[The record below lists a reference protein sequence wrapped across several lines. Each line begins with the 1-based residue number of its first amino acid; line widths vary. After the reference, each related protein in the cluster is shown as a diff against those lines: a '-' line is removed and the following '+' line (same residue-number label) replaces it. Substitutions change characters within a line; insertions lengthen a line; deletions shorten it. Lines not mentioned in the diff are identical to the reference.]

1 LKTKTNQECRAAYLN
16 VAGHKLRIEKL
27 SIEDATG
34 PISFALLC
42 HRDRYKSF
50 DVEPYD
56 ARNALCFGA
65 GQLAGSKLYGFHR
78 LIFAA
83 RSPLWNGFFISSM
96 GGAALPLYH
105 AGIDYMAVE
114 GRSED
119 YLIAAIK
126 GAGDGTI
133 ETRFEEI
140 SEQDLKDIFHGYG
153 GNRGWY
159 ALQQYT
165 YEKFNDLFLDEHKYM
180 DFRILT
186 VGPASLNTNFGA
198 IGSTVIRNGK
208 FRLGVDD
215 WAGRGG
221 MGSLLAQA
229 HRTVA
234 IAYGGTYDGKTFIE
248 NIKDIKVVNNIFQEE
263 FHEKYTD
270 YVIRAGKK
278 YRYDEHVK
286 SSGTFG
292 VNMSVLGEWLLSFN
306 WESVN
311 LSESER
317 KSLYALVKNHYLK
330 QFNEEIVE
338 PRTFATCG
346 EPCPLTCKK
355 IYHEHKKDYE
365 PYEAMG
371 PNSGIFDQRA
381 AEKAVK
387 EVEVMGF
394 DAIEFGNVSSWI
406 LDCIHK
412 GLLRKEE
419 LGLEDN
425 VEFDPR
431 NYRIEFS
438 QANAKALIKLA
449 ELVAYRKEGIGAILA
464 HGVRVA
470 AKELDKRFADRVRSL
485 GDTFVDST
493 LYIPYGEN
501 GCISP
506 TQYWVPGVFAPV
518 PIQGKYLTDYCINSL
533 PPGELGKSCAE
544 RAIREMYS
552 EEMGICR
559 FHRGWS
565 ERTVETLLRRGR
577 GVDLNLYEHCRALLQ
592 KIVEYD
598 RKANQYPVFWETKKT
613 KNVIHRYLAEIKKK
627 MPEGNE
633 GLDLWINKFNE
644 NREQAAKEYWEE
656 IREGYEEII
665 GVR

>member
-1 LKTKTNQECRAAYLN
+1 MKTNQEGRAAYLN
-16 VAGHKLRIEKL
+16 ASERNLRIEKL
-27 SIEDATG
+27 PIEKAIG

-50 DVEPYD
+50 EVEPYD
-56 ARNALCFGA
+56 ARNVLCFGA

-83 RSPLWNGFFISSM
+83 RSPLWHGFFISSM
-96 GGAALPLYH
+96 GGAGLPLYH

-126 GAGDGTI
+126 GAGDGSI
-133 ETRFEEI
+133 ETRFNEI
-140 SEQDLKDIFHGYG
+140 SEHDLKDIFHGYAGKRG
-153 GNRGWY
+153 GY

-165 YEKFNDLFLDEHKYM
+165 YDKFNDLFLDGNKYM

-208 FRLGVDD
+208 FRVGVDD

-221 MGSLLAQA
+221 FGSLMAQA

-234 IAYGGTYDGKTFIE
+234 LAFGGTYASKTFNE
-248 NIKDIKVVNNIFQEE
+248 NIKDIKIVNKIFQEE
-263 FHEKYTD
+263 FHEKYTE
-270 YVIRAGKK
+270 YVIRTGKK

-306 WESVN
+306 WETVN
-311 LSESER
+311 LSDSER
-317 KSLYALVKNHYLK
+317 KSLYALVKSHYLK

-338 PRTFATCG
+338 QKTFATCG

-365 PYEAMG
+365 PYEALG
-371 PNSGIFDQRA
+371 PNSGIFDQRD

-406 LDCIHK
+406 LECIYK

-419 LGLEDN
+419 LGLEAD

-431 NYRIEFS
+431 NYKIEFS
-438 QANAKALIKLA
+438 HGNAKAVIKLA
-449 ELVAYRKEGIGAILA
+449 ELVAYGEGIGAILA
-464 HGVRVA
+464 MGVRVA
-470 AKELDKRFADRVRSL
+470 AKELDKQFAERVKSF
-485 GDTFVDST
+485 GNTFVDST
-493 LYIPYGEN
+493 LYIPYGKI
-501 GCISP
+501 GCMSP
-506 TQYWVPGVFAPV
+506 IQYWVPGAFVPM
-518 PIQGKYLTDYCINSL
+518 PIQGKYLTNYTINSL
-533 PPGELGKSCAE
+533 PPRELGKSCAE
-544 RAIREMYS
+544 RAIKELYS
-552 EEMGICR
+552 EEMGVCR
-559 FHRGWS
+559 FHRGWT
-565 ERTVETLLRRGR
+565 EKTVETLLRRGR
-577 GVDLNLYEHCRALLQ
+577 SINLNLYEHCRGLMQ

-613 KNVIHRYLAEIKKK
+613 KDVIRTYLPEVRKK
-627 MPEGNE
+627 MPAENGE
-633 GLDLWINKFNE
+633 LDRWIEKFNDDP
-644 NREQAAKEYWEE
+644 EQTAKEYWEE
-656 IREGYEEII
+656 TLKGYEEGII
-665 GVR
+665 G

>member
-1 LKTKTNQECRAAYLN
+1 MKTNQESSAAFLN
-16 VAGHKLRIEKL
+16 AAEQNLRIEK
-27 SIEDATG
+27 IPFEMATG

-42 HRDRYKSF
+42 HCDRYKSF
-50 DVEPYD
+50 EVEPYN
-56 ARNALCFGA
+56 ARNVLCFGT
-65 GQLAGSKLYGFHR
+65 GQLAGSRLYGFHR

-83 RSPLWNGFFISSM
+83 RSPLWHGFFISSM
-96 GGAALPLYH
+96 GGAGLPLYH

-126 GAGDGTI
+126 GAGGSTI
-133 ETRFEEI
+133 ETQFYEI
-140 SEQDLKDIFHGYG
+140 NRKDLMDIFHGYA
-153 GNRGWY
+153 GNSGLY

-165 YEKFNDLFLDEHKYM
+165 YDKFNELFLDGDNYM

-208 FRLGVDD
+208 FRVGVDD

-221 MGSLLAQA
+221 MGSLMVQA
-229 HRTVA
+229 HKTVA
-234 IAYGGTYDGKTFIE
+234 IAVGGIYDSKTFNE
-248 NIKDIKVVNNIFQEE
+248 NLKDIKVLNKIFQQEIR
-263 FHEKYTD
+263 EKYTA
-270 YVIRAGKK
+270 YVIKSGKK

-346 EPCPLTCKK
+346 EPCPLACKK
-355 IYHEHKKDYE
+355 IYQEHKKDYE

-381 AEKAVK
+381 AEKVVK

-394 DAIEFGNVSSWI
+394 DAIEFGNTGSWI
-406 LDCIHK
+406 LECIHK
-412 GLLRKEE
+412 GLLRKDD
-419 LGLEDN
+419 LGLEDD

-431 NYRIEFS
+431 NYKIEFS
-438 QANAKALIKLA
+438 HANAKALIKLA
-449 ELVAYRKEGIGAILA
+449 ELIAYADGMGAILA
-464 HGVRVA
+464 KGIRVS
-470 AKELDKRFADRVRSL
+470 AKELDKQFAVRTR
-485 GDTFVDST
+485 DEKFIDSS
-493 LYIPYGEN
+493 LYISYGET
-501 GCISP
+501 GCMSP
-506 TQYWVPGVFAPV
+506 IQYWVPGAFVPV

-533 PPGELGKSCAE
+533 SPGALGKNCAE

-559 FHRGWS
+559 FHRCWS
-565 ERTVETLLRRGR
+565 ERTVEMLMRRGR
-577 GVDLNLYEHCRALLQ
+577 GVELNLYEHCRSLLQ
-592 KIVEYD
+592 KIMEYD
-598 RKANQYPVFWETKKT
+598 LKANQYPVFWETKKT
-613 KNVIHRYLAEIKKK
+613 KDVIQRYLSEVRKK
-627 MPEGNE
+627 MPAEKGQ
-633 GLDLWINKFNE
+633 LDLWIRKFTDDP
-644 NREQAAKEYWEE
+644 EQVAKQYWEE
-656 IREGYEEII
+656 TLKGYEEVISTPL
-665 GVR
+665 

>member
-1 LKTKTNQECRAAYLN
+1 MKTTTNQECRAAYLN
-16 VAGHKLRIEKL
+16 AADHKLRIEKL
-27 SIEDATG
+27 PIEKAKG

-50 DVEPYD
+50 EVEPYN

-65 GQLAGSKLYGFHR
+65 GQLAGSKLYGLHR

-83 RSPLWNGFFISSM
+83 RSPLWHGFFISSM
-96 GGAALPLYH
+96 GGAGLPLYH

-114 GRSED
+114 GRSEE

-126 GAGDGTI
+126 GAGDGTF

-140 SEQDLKDIFHGYG
+140 REQDLKDIFHSYG

-165 YEKFNDLFLDEHKYM
+165 YKKFNDLFLANSKYM

-186 VGPASLNTNFGA
+186 VGPAYLNTNFGA

-221 MGSLLAQA
+221 IGSLMAQA

-248 NIKDIKVVNNIFQEE
+248 NIKDLKVVNKIFHEE
-263 FHEKYTD
+263 FQEKYTE
-270 YVIRAGKK
+270 YVIRSGKK

-365 PYEAMG
+365 PYEALG

-381 AEKAVK
+381 AEKTVK

-394 DAIEFGNVSSWI
+394 DAIEFGNVGSWI
-406 LDCIHK
+406 LECIYK
-412 GLLRKEE
+412 GLIRKEE
-419 LGLEDN
+419 LGLEDD

-431 NYRIEFS
+431 NYKIEFS

-449 ELVAYRKEGIGAILA
+449 ELVAYGEGIGAILA
-464 HGVRVA
+464 QGVRIA
-470 AKELDKRFADRVRSL
+470 AKYLDKQFADRVRSS
-485 GDTFVDST
+485 GNTFVDST
-493 LYIPYGEN
+493 LYLSYGET
-501 GCISP
+501 GCMSP
-506 TQYWVPGVFAPV
+506 IQYWVPGAFVPI

-533 PPGELGKSCAE
+533 PPRELGKSSAE
-544 RAIREMYS
+544 RAIKERYS

-559 FHRGWS
+559 FHRCWS

-577 GVDLNLYEHCRALLQ
+577 GIDLNLYEHCRGLLQ
-592 KIVEYD
+592 KIVDYD

-613 KNVIHRYLAEIKKK
+613 KDVIQRYLTEVKKK
-627 MPEGNE
+627 MVPENE
-633 GLDLWINKFNE
+633 GLDLWIKKFDDDS
-644 NREQAAKEYWEE
+644 EQATKEYWEE
-656 IREGYEEII
+656 NREGYEEII
-665 GVR
+665 SSG

>member
-1 LKTKTNQECRAAYLN
+1 MKTNQECRAAYLN
-16 VAGHKLRIEKL
+16 AAEHKLRIEKL
-27 SIEDATG
+27 PIKEATG

-50 DVEPYD
+50 EVEPYD
-56 ARNALCFGA
+56 ARNVLCFGA
-65 GQLAGSKLYGFHR
+65 GQLAGSKPYGFHR

-105 AGIDYMAVE
+105 AGVDYVAVE

-126 GAGDGTI
+126 GAGDGAI

-153 GNRGWY
+153 GKRGWY

-165 YEKFNDLFLDEHKYM
+165 YEKFNELFLDENKYM

-186 VGPASLNTNFGA
+186 AGPASLNTNFGA

-208 FRLGVDD
+208 FRVGVDD

-221 MGSLLAQA
+221 MGSLMAQA

-234 IAYGGTYDGKTFIE
+234 IAYGGIYDGKTFTE
-248 NIKDIKVVNNIFQEE
+248 NIKDIKVVNKIFQEE
-263 FHEKYTD
+263 FQEKYTE
-270 YVIRAGKK
+270 YVIRAGTK
-278 YRYDEHVK
+278 YRYDPHVK

-311 LSESER
+311 LSENER

-330 QFNEEIVE
+330 QFNEEIVK

-381 AEKAVK
+381 AEKVVK

-394 DAIEFGNVSSWI
+394 DAIEFGNVGSWI
-406 LDCIHK
+406 LECIHK
-412 GLLRKEE
+412 RLLRKDE
-419 LGLEDN
+419 LGLEDD

-449 ELVAYRKEGIGAILA
+449 DIVAYCEGIGAILA
-464 HGVRVA
+464 KGVRVA
-470 AKELDKRFADRVRSL
+470 AKELDGRFADRVRSL
-485 GDTFVDST
+485 GNTFVDCT
-493 LYIPYGEN
+493 LYIPYGET

-506 TQYWVPGVFAPV
+506 TQYWVPGVFVPL

-559 FHRGWS
+559 FHRCWS
-565 ERTVETLLRRGR
+565 ERTVETLLRSGR
-577 GVDLNLYEHCRALLQ
+577 GIDLNLYEHCRSLIQ
-592 KIVEYD
+592 KIMEYD
-598 RKANQYPVFWETKKT
+598 QKANHYPVFWETKKT
-613 KNVIHRYLAEIKKK
+613 KNVIRRYLAEIKKK
-627 MPEGNE
+627 MAPENE
-633 GLDLWINKFNE
+633 QLGHWIEKFNE
-644 NREQAAKEYWEE
+644 NTEQAAKEYWEE
-656 IREGYEEII
+656 TLEGYEEII
-665 GVR
+665 RG

>member
-1 LKTKTNQECRAAYLN
+1 MKPTTHQECKAAYLN
-16 VAGHKLRIEKL
+16 ATEQNLRIENL
-27 SIEDATG
+27 SIEDAIG
-34 PISFALLC
+34 PISFALMC

-56 ARNALCFGA
+56 ARNVLCFGT

-105 AGIDYMAVE
+105 AGVDYVAVE

-133 ETRFEEI
+133 ESRFEEI
-140 SEQDLKDIFHGYG
+140 SEQDIMDIFQGYEG
-153 GNRGWY
+153 KRGWY

-165 YEKFNDLFLDEHKYM
+165 YEKFNEMFLGENKYM

-198 IGSTVIRNGK
+198 IGSTVIRHGK

-221 MGSLLAQA
+221 MGSLMAQA

-234 IAYGGTYDGKTFIE
+234 IAYGGIYDGKAFTE
-248 NIKDIKVVNNIFQEE
+248 NIKDIKVVNKIFQEE
-263 FHEKYTD
+263 FLEKYTE
-270 YVIRAGKK
+270 YVIRSGKK

-317 KSLYALVKNHYLK
+317 KSLHEVLVKNHYLK

-394 DAIEFGNVSSWI
+394 DAIEFGNVNSWV
-406 LDCIHK
+406 LECIYK

-419 LGLEDN
+419 LGLEDD

-438 QANAKALIKLA
+438 QGNAKALIKLA
-449 ELVAYRKEGIGAILA
+449 ELVAYGRGIGAILA
-464 HGVRVA
+464 KGVRVA
-470 AKELDKRFADRVRSL
+470 AKELDKQFADRVRSL
-485 GDTFVDST
+485 GETFIDNT
-493 LYIPYGEN
+493 LYISYGET

-577 GVDLNLYEHCRALLQ
+577 SIEFNLYEHCRALLQ
-592 KIVEYD
+592 KITGYD

-613 KNVIHRYLAEIKKK
+613 KNVIRTYLTEVRKK
-627 MPEGNE
+627 MPAANE
-633 GLDLWINKFNE
+633 ELDLWIKKFNE
-644 NREQAAKEYWEE
+644 NREHAAKEYWEE
-656 IREGYEEII
+656 TREGYEERIS
-665 GVR
+665 G